1 MFPRK
6 PSSPRWE
13 ALATVSLMVALS
25 YAAGAR
31 AEPLNLESAV
41 ERALQVAPEIRAADA
56 DVAARAG
63 ELRQARSW
71 PNPTVEARADNKLGQ
86 ETGTGGTAMTQ
97 LALSQPLPILRL
109 PRERRVA
116 EARLAAAEASRNFR
130 RLQIER
136 DTAQA
141 FFAAQLAQTRLALAR
156 ERLDQTGLYPD
167 GRQRRDPLKRY
178 LTPFDRARLALLR
191 EEANQTVASAGRE
204 HATAL
209 AELRARLALPAAADV
224 ELADSILPD
233 APPVS
238 DPATSPID
246 NHPAIAAAQRAQEGA
261 VAGISAARAQRFADP
276 VLNLF
281 RERDFLNDARRD
293 VTGVGVSVQVPLW
306 NLNRGP
312 IERAQAE
319 AARAQA
325 ELDVQRREIALG
337 LARSQAE
344 LARLRAQAEQV
355 RDSLLE
361 PARRLHELAQ
371 RSFHTGEVNVLAL
384 IDAANTY
391 YDARARYLELLAQ
404 AQLAAAEL
412 RLAAGRSVVGE
423 REVQP

>member
-1 MFPRK
+1 MSPRK
-6 PSSPRWE
+6 PSSPRWDM
-13 ALATVSLMVALS
+13 LATASLMVASL

-41 ERALQVAPEIRAADA
+41 ERALQVAPEIGAADA

-71 PNPTVEARADNKLGQ
+71 PNPTVEARADDKLGQ
-86 ETGTGGTAMTQ
+86 ETGTGGTRLTQ

-109 PRERRVA
+109 PRERRAA

-156 ERLDQTGLYPD
+156 ERLDQTGRYPSNE
-167 GRQRRDPLKRY
+167 RRDPLKRY

-191 EEANQTVASAGRE
+191 EEANQAVASAARE

-209 AELRARLALPAAADV
+209 AELRARLALPATADV
-224 ELADSILPD
+224 ELPDPALPA
-233 APPVS
+233 APSAS
-238 DPATSPID
+238 DPAPSAID
-246 NHPAIAAAQRAQEGA
+246 HHPAIAAAQRAHEGA
-261 VAGISAARAQRFADP
+261 VAGIAAARAQRFADP
-276 VLNLF
+276 ALNLF
-281 RERDFLNDARRD
+281 RERDLLNDARRD

-312 IERAQAE
+312 VERAQAE

-325 ELDVQRREIALG
+325 ELDAQRREIALG
-337 LARSQAE
+337 LVRSQTE

-361 PARRLHELAQ
+361 PARRVHELAQ

-391 YDARARYLELLAQ
+391 YDARARYLDLLAQ

-412 RLAAGRSVVGE
+412 RLAAGRSVVGGS
-423 REVQP
+423 EVQP